1 MRPLLSN
8 YTLKLPPFP
17 LAHARRLLR
26 HLFPLQHPPQ
36 AIKLAG
42 AQVCASQPVIL
53 ERTIGERH
61 PVGDDLAHGLGID
74 ADLVLR
80 MGVGAQAQEVE
91 EVVEV
96 YFPVPL
102 GVDIGGQVHASQLSG
117 QSRLPVLGQ
126 HFLIVVVRA
135 RGVRFQDF
143 EDAFGFGALKHL
155 SPPLVVDGGLRGEC
169 VGLGDVE
176 FAVEDRIAGG
186 VFVDVGGAVADPLA
200 RDEHGQFDVQLD
212 LAHLE
217 RGRVPVAHEV
227 ADQAFVVGDGL
238 GALAVRDP
246 RGLRDGGVIAHVV
259 DEAHEAVVEHRD
271 GLIEVRLHGGDG
283 GAQRWMRVCAGLVDL
298 GFLFWC
304 QRHLFPQCVESLCHY
319 IYGGRAVK
327 PRYGGWRCG
336 RGTHFGCCGDISGDN
351 IDLIG
356 VCGRICANTRTRA
369 GSMKHILY
377 AGAAVCALAAC
388 DGNTISVFPPAGGGG
403 VPDIPSS
410 NTCNAGGLNCS
421 GDVTAVS
428 YDSGTDTLTITGTPF
443 DDDNIDG
450 DYVRT
455 PGADVVGA
463 GGTWLAYQNDPV
475 GLSPYTAY
483 IRASA
488 GGEVTAGVV
497 NNEDYFDFGYGG
509 SFYSVNVNGGTPG
522 GLATYSG
529 DYVGLRV
536 FTGAS
541 GIDTAT
547 GDVDMEVDF
556 GDNRVRGF
564 ITNRQIVGGAGL
576 PNLILN
582 DGTIAN
588 GDFSGTAVSRTG
600 GNEVESGTYNGSF
613 AGVGASTLV
622 GVFVVTDT
630 VTDPDVTVQET
641 GVFIADKDP

>member
-1 MRPLLSN
+1 
-8 YTLKLPPFP
+8 
-17 LAHARRLLR
+17 
-26 HLFPLQHPPQ
+26 
-36 AIKLAG
+36 
-42 AQVCASQPVIL
+42 
-53 ERTIGERH
+53 
-61 PVGDDLAHGLGID
+61 
-74 ADLVLR
+74 
-80 MGVGAQAQEVE
+80 
-91 EVVEV
+91 
-96 YFPVPL
+96 
-102 GVDIGGQVHASQLSG
+102 
-117 QSRLPVLGQ
+117 
-126 HFLIVVVRA
+126 
-135 RGVRFQDF
+135 
-143 EDAFGFGALKHL
+143 
-155 SPPLVVDGGLRGEC
+155 
-169 VGLGDVE
+169 
-176 FAVEDRIAGG
+176 
-186 VFVDVGGAVADPLA
+186 
-200 RDEHGQFDVQLD
+200 
-212 LAHLE
+212 
-217 RGRVPVAHEV
+217 
-227 ADQAFVVGDGL
+227 
-238 GALAVRDP
+238 
-246 RGLRDGGVIAHVV
+246 
-259 DEAHEAVVEHRD
+259 
-271 GLIEVRLHGGDG
+271 
-283 GAQRWMRVCAGLVDL
+283 
-298 GFLFWC
+298 
-304 QRHLFPQCVESLCHY
+304 
-319 IYGGRAVK
+319 
-327 PRYGGWRCG
+327 
-336 RGTHFGCCGDISGDN
+336 
-351 IDLIG
+351 
-356 VCGRICANTRTRA
+356 
-369 GSMKHILY
+369 MKHILY
-377 AGAAVCALAAC
+377 AGAAVSARAAC
-388 DGNTISVFPPAGGGG
+388 DGNVIEVFPPAGGGG
-403 VPDIPSS
+403 VPDIPTS